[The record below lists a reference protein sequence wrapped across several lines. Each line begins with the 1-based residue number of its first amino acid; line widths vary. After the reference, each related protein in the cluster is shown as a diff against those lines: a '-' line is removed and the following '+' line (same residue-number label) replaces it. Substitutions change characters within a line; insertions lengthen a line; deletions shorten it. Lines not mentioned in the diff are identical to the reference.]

1 MDATTRSCPTATLV
15 VVVERDIVIAHDLC
29 EMLQDNDPGADVRI
43 CRSLAEARD
52 AILDH
57 DRIKAL
63 LTSASPAEIAR
74 AGIET
79 LVFSRGGHIV
89 VMSGAETAD
98 LSSDSRWI
106 FAQRILSPTVVAAIM
121 RKTEKRAPPDLGG

>member
-1 MDATTRSCPTATLV
+1 MDATSKSCPTATLV

-29 EMLQDNDPGADVRI
+29 EMLQDNDPQADIRT
-43 CRSLAEARD
+43 CRTLAEARD
-52 AILDH
+52 TVLAH
-57 DRIKAL
+57 ERIKAL
-63 LTSASPAEIAR
+63 LTSATVAEIAR

-89 VMSGAETAD
+89 VMSGSDPAD

-106 FAQRILSPTVVAAIM
+106 FAQRILSPNVVAAIM
-121 RKTEKRAPPDLGG
+121 RKTENRAPPDLGG